1 MTHSPD
7 PLPRLI
13 HVHDPMCSWC
23 WAFRL
28 VWAQLR
34 AQLPAT
40 LTVQRRVG
48 GLAPDSDLPM
58 EPAMQAKLQ
67 AIWRSIE
74 LRVPGTR
81 FNHDFWTRCTP
92 RRSTYPA
99 CRAVLLARQMNPDT
113 EEAMVQAI
121 QEAYYLQARNP
132 SDTSTLV
139 ALAESLGLDA
149 AAFDAALSSPALDE
163 ALHAELAAVRR
174 LPIQGFPSLVLQTA
188 RGVYP
193 IALDYLDAAPM
204 LQQIEVALKA

>member
-1 MTHSPD
+1 
-7 PLPRLI
+7 
-13 HVHDPMCSWC
+13 
-23 WAFRL
+23 
-28 VWAQLR
+28 
-34 AQLPAT
+34 
-40 LTVQRRVG
+40 
-48 GLAPDSDLPM
+48 M

-67 AIWRSIE
+67 AIWRGIE

-81 FNHDFWTRCTP
+81 FNHDFWARCTP

-132 SDTSTLV
+132 SDTGTLV
-139 ALAESLGLDA
+139 ELAGSLGLDA
-149 AAFDAALSSPALDE
+149 AAFDAALSSPALDA

-174 LPIQGFPSLVLQTA
+174 LPIQGFPSLVLHTA
-188 RGVYP
+188 RGAYP

-204 LQQIEVALKA
+204 LQQIEVALQA